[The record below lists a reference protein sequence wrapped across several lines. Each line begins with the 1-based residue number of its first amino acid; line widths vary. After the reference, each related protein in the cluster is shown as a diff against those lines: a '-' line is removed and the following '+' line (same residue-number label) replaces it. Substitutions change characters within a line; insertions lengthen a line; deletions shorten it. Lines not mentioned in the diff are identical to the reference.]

1 MSKQPK
7 PWFRKELSE
16 IKLVRRIGKV
26 RDVARKMLDKS
37 TDRHAECYRYRMTT
51 GLLGHMSRIVTGLR
65 YRVGGA
71 APIRSRVSGCCS
83 GLERRRRPTS
93 ARARPA

>member
-26 RDVARKMLDKS
+26 RDIARKMLDKS
-37 TDRHAECYRYRMTT
+37 TDRHAECYRYRVTT
-51 GLLGHMSRIVTGLR
+51 GLLGHMSRIGIPEQEQDEQLGAFWSAVQAEIIQTYQR
-65 YRVGGA
+65 QPGGSA
-71 APIRSRVSGCCS
+71 A
-83 GLERRRRPTS
+83 
-93 ARARPA
+93 

>member
-16 IKLVRRIGKV
+16 IKLVRRIGKM

-37 TDRHAECYRYRMTT
+37 TDRHA
-51 GLLGHMSRIVTGLR
+51 G
-65 YRVGGA
+65 
-71 APIRSRVSGCCS
+71 
-83 GLERRRRPTS
+83 
-93 ARARPA
+93 